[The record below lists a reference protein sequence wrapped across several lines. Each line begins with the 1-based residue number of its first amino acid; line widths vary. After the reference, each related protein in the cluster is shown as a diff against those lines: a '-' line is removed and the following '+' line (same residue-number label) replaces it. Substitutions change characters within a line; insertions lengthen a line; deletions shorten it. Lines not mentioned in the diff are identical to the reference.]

1 MILLWIPN
9 AVYLLSQVRGQ
20 HYDLVL
26 NGCEIGGGSIRIH
39 NASQQLY
46 ILDAILKVMEQE
58 WKMTALVMDVSI
70 LQTAQFSYLW
80 LLLYTPALPRVVA
93 VATH

>member
-1 MILLWIPN
+1 MILLWIPHISPP
-9 AVYLLSQVRGQ
+9 VYLLSQVRGQ

-46 ILDAILKVMEQE
+46 ILDTILKVMEQE
-58 WKMTALVMDVSI
+58 RKIAQRAKSI
-70 LQTAQFSYLW
+70 I
-80 LLLYTPALPRVVA
+80 
-93 VATH
+93 

>member
-1 MILLWIPN
+1 MGNVWSRSKFHTIPLPF
-9 AVYLLSQVRGQ
+9 YLLSQVRGQ

-46 ILDAILKVMEQE
+46 ILDTILKVMEQE
-58 WKMTALVMDVSI
+58 WKIT
-70 LQTAQFSYLW
+70 
-80 LLLYTPALPRVVA
+80 
-93 VATH
+93 